1 MQIEEVRKEAI
12 KRMKLLELKDEV
24 IHEFKDN
31 NILYVSNLGGNL
43 AITDI
48 EQKQLIRELEED
60 KNILIYHLIHQTTQN
75 RDVIYCL
82 FIDTNKE
89 NWEADKEDLKNQF
102 ALTICYTKI
111 KSINE
116 IGVWVKD
123 GQIKEIK

>member
-12 KRMKLLELKDEV
+12 ERMKLLELKDEV

-31 NILYVSNLGGNL
+31 NILYVSNLSGDL

-82 FIDTNKE
+82 FIDSNKE
-89 NWEADKEDLKNQF
+89 NWKADKEDLKNQF

>member
-12 KRMKLLELKDEV
+12 KRMKLLELKNEV
-24 IHEFKDN
+24 IQEFKDN
-31 NILYVSNLGGNL
+31 NILYVSNLGGDL

-48 EQKQLIRELEED
+48 EQKQLIRELEEN

-82 FIDTNKE
+82 FIDSNKE
-89 NWEADKEDLKNQF
+89 NWKADKEDLKNQF